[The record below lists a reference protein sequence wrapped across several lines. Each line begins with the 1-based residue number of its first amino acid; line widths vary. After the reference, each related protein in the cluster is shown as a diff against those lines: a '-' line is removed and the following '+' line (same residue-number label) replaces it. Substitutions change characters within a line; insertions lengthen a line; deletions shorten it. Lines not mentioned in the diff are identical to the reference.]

1 MVFMILVQFKFC
13 NPSVYLMS
21 QELEGRNEG
30 RKRGKV
36 ERKERREEGRM
47 KEEGGEGRRKAGRG
61 GEREGRERRRE
72 GGMRERGYNLLLRA
86 PGGTVSTLTSATL

>member
-1 MVFMILVQFKFC
+1 MAKNPSGSSLIVFMILVQFKFC

-21 QELEGRNEG
+21 QELEGRNGG

-61 GEREGRERRRE
+61 GEKEGREGRGE
-72 GGMRERGYNLLLRA
+72 GR
-86 PGGTVSTLTSATL
+86 